1 MKKGFT
7 LIELLGVILLLGI
20 LLLMATPVALDAI
33 GKSEKKAAVVAMTNI
48 KSAAQDYYYN
58 KTVESLFFETTTF
71 ICDNNSCSNGIEQ
84 LSLDGNI
91 PESGLITIDSK
102 GNITMESMV
111 IDGYSCIE
119 NANGF
124 ECTK

>member
-7 LIELLGVILLLGI
+7 LIEVLGVILLLGI
-20 LLLMATPVALDAI
+20 LLLMATPVALDTI

-58 KTVESLFFETTTF
+58 KTAESLFFDETTF